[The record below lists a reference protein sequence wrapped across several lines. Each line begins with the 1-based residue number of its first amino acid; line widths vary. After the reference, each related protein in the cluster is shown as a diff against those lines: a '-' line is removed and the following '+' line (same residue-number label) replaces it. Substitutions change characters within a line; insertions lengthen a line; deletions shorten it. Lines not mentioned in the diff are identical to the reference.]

1 MNERERHQTM
11 HEPLPRAAAPGNPGG
26 ASDVERLRADA
37 ERLLN
42 AADDAIARALSGDSE
57 MFLEANRQAGGQ

>member
-1 MNERERHQTM
+1 MNERQPHQPMRH
-11 HEPLPRAAAPGNPGG
+11 PRARAAAPGNPG
-26 ASDVERLRADA
+26 ADTDAERLRADA

>member
-1 MNERERHQTM
+1 MSERERHHPM
-11 HEPLPRAAAPGNPGG
+11 RDPRPRAASPRNPGPDT
-26 ASDVERLRADA
+26 DVERLRADA

-57 MFLEANRQAGGQ
+57 AFLEANRQAGGQ

>member
-1 MNERERHQTM
+1 MSERERHLPKR
-11 HEPLPRAAAPGNPGG
+11 EPRSRTAAPGNPG
-26 ASDVERLRADA
+26 ADADVERLRADA

-57 MFLEANRQAGGQ
+57 TFLEANRQESGQ

>member
-1 MNERERHQTM
+1 MSERERHQPI
-11 HEPLPRAAAPGNPGG
+11 HDPRPRAATPRNPG
-26 ASDVERLRADA
+26 ANTDVERLRADA

-57 MFLEANRQAGGQ
+57 AFLEANRQAGGQ

>member
-1 MNERERHQTM
+1 MSERERHHPTHDPQ
-11 HEPLPRAAAPGNPGG
+11 PRAAVPRNPG
-26 ASDVERLRADA
+26 ADTDVERLRADA

-57 MFLEANRQAGGQ
+57 AFLEANRQAGGQ

>member
-1 MNERERHQTM
+1 MSERERHHPM
-11 HEPLPRAAAPGNPGG
+11 REPRPRVAAPGNPG
-26 ASDVERLRADA
+26 ADADVERLRADA

-57 MFLEANRQAGGQ
+57 AFLEANRQAGGQ

>member
-1 MNERERHQTM
+1 MSERERHQPT
-11 HEPLPRAAAPGNPGG
+11 HDPRPRAATPRNPG
-26 ASDVERLRADA
+26 ANTDVERLRADA

-57 MFLEANRQAGGQ
+57 AFLEANRQAGGQ

>member
-1 MNERERHQTM
+1 MNERERHQAM
-11 HEPLPRAAAPGNPGG
+11 RQPLSHAAAPGNPG
-26 ASDVERLRADA
+26 ADTDAERLRADA